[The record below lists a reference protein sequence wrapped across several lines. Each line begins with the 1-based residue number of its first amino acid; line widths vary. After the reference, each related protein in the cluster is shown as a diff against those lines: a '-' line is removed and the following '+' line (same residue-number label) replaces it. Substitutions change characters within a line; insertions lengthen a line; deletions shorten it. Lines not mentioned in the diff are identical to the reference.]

1 MKTPNP
7 VTLARTTDPST
18 SHEAA
23 RKPRKID
30 LIRAGILAVLADG
43 QARTLD
49 TIVGE
54 YQFLLQDG
62 YPPASESSIRTR
74 VSELRRDQKV
84 ERLEHERGLSDLGN
98 PAGLYRALPVQPNET
113 PGETK

>member
-30 LIRAGILAVLADG
+30 LIRAGILDILADG
-43 QARTLD
+43 QPRTLD
-49 TIVGE
+49 QIVDH
-54 YQFLLQDG
+54 YTAAQFVT
-62 YPPASESSIRTR
+62 ASPSSIRTR
-74 VSELRRDQKV
+74 VSELRKDQQV
-84 ERLEHERGLSDLGN
+84 ERVLHARAESNLGN
-98 PAGLYRALPVQPNET
+98 PAGLYRALPVQQNET
-113 PGETK
+113 KDQHQ